1 LVSCFPHGKINC
13 PPKLF
18 PLWIGIVPDNQTED
32 AAMTQPKPAS
42 LRVTFAVSLLLLPGV
57 QARGAETELLR
68 SPDGTA
74 QVTVGIKQKSE
85 GLSRLCYAV
94 RFGGK
99 DVLLDSPFRLEFG
112 NRPMLAGD
120 LTIQNVTRRAADE
133 HWQRLYGK
141 RKQVRNHFN
150 EMTLELRETSAP
162 NRSFQAVFRAY
173 NDGIAFRYRL
183 PEAWGAFDL
192 AAERNAFRFP
202 DDVSVWAAN
211 FGGFHSSQESQFNRM
226 KLSELVTNQVYGCP
240 LLVELD
246 ASLWAACTEADLSD
260 WAGMYFTPV
269 AGESNTV
276 CTALSPHPDETNV
289 VVRSTAP
296 RSSPWRVILLGDR
309 PGALIESDILE
320 NLNPPAPF
328 DAAWVKP
335 GKAAW
340 DRWWSG
346 GYAPEVDFKVG
357 MNTATMKYFVD
368 LAAEM
373 GWQYQIVD
381 EGWYGDA
388 FAPGTRGTT
397 WAPHPAGNLTNVV
410 PELDL
415 HGLISYA
422 HKRGVRLILWL
433 HWGHVDQQMG
443 MAFATY
449 ERWGISGVKIDFMDR
464 DDQYMVRYYERV
476 AKLAAAHHLLVDFH
490 GAYKPTGWHRT
501 YPNVITRE
509 GVLGNEYNKW
519 STNVT
524 PEHTLTL
531 PFTRGLLG
539 GMDFTP
545 GGFRQKTLESFRA
558 LGGDAPGPFVIG
570 TRVHQIAMLVVYE
583 SALQVLCDSPYNYH
597 SSPAGADFLKI
608 VPTTWD
614 DTKVIHG
621 DVGKYITVVRRSGE
635 EWFVGSMTGTDART
649 LEIPLSFL
657 GQGKY
662 RAEIW
667 ADAYEAADFPD
678 RLMKRQ
684 RIVTATDT
692 LKATLA
698 PAGGYVAW
706 LRPR

>member
-1 LVSCFPHGKINC
+1 
-13 PPKLF
+13 
-18 PLWIGIVPDNQTED
+18 
-32 AAMTQPKPAS
+32 
-42 LRVTFAVSLLLLPGV
+42 
-57 QARGAETELLR
+57 
-68 SPDGTA
+68 
-74 QVTVGIKQKSE
+74 
-85 GLSRLCYAV
+85 
-94 RFGGK
+94 
-99 DVLLDSPFRLEFG
+99 
-112 NRPMLAGD
+112 
-120 LTIQNVTRRAADE
+120 
-133 HWQRLYGK
+133 
-141 RKQVRNHFN
+141 
-150 EMTLELRETSAP
+150 
-162 NRSFQAVFRAY
+162 
-173 NDGIAFRYRL
+173 
-183 PEAWGAFDL
+183 
-192 AAERNAFRFP
+192 
-202 DDVSVWAAN
+202 
-211 FGGFHSSQESQFNRM
+211 
-226 KLSELVTNQVYGCP
+226 
-240 LLVELD
+240 
-246 ASLWAACTEADLSD
+246 
-260 WAGMYFTPV
+260 
-269 AGESNTV
+269 
-276 CTALSPHPDETNV
+276 
-289 VVRSTAP
+289 
-296 RSSPWRVILLGDR
+296 
-309 PGALIESDILE
+309 
-320 NLNPPAPF
+320 
-328 DAAWVKP
+328 
-335 GKAAW
+335 
-340 DRWWSG
+340 
-346 GYAPEVDFKVG
+346 
-357 MNTATMKYFVD
+357 
-368 LAAEM
+368 
-373 GWQYQIVD
+373 
-381 EGWYGDA
+381 
-388 FAPGTRGTT
+388 
-397 WAPHPAGNLTNVV
+397 
-410 PELDL
+410 
-415 HGLISYA
+415 
-422 HKRGVRLILWL
+422 
-433 HWGHVDQQMG
+433 
-443 MAFATY
+443 
-449 ERWGISGVKIDFMDR
+449 
-464 DDQYMVRYYERV
+464 VRYYERV